1 MRVPPRATDSL
12 YYDSSLS
19 VPLHF
24 MNDFP
29 VNNTR
34 IILDL
39 YLKMNHNTAI
49 LLIILIVFLLLSPIL
64 TPIISFA
71 VIVGIII
78 VLVALIYMSLSDEGS
93 EPEMYTGENPNN
105 PAEFAAMFQETPLP
119 SSDELSEEGGG
130 YDIAEGIQSPKV
142 SRKNDPWL
150 FPTISWN

>member
-1 MRVPPRATDSL
+1 MRVPSHAMDSL
-12 YYDSSLS
+12 YYDSNLS
-19 VPLHF
+19 APLHF

-39 YLKMNHNTAI
+39 YLKMNRNTAI
-49 LLIILIVFLLLSPIL
+49 LLIILIIFLLLSPIL

-71 VIVGIII
+71 VTVGVII
-78 VLVALIYMSLSDEGS
+78 VLVALIYTSLSDEGS
-93 EPEMYTGENPNN
+93 EPELYIGEN